1 MIFTLGNKHNNSLNS
16 CFLGILGE
24 KLVVCSN
31 GHKIALNLNQITNIR
46 ITKSRVL
53 SINALVLVI
62 LYLCWYAIQVSY
74 KINFPLQSL
83 FAVLVLFCIRFSLTL
98 RWYSYKLVLNTKGS
112 EFLAITLSKKHIF
125 HAYSLLDQFV
135 NNKLICAKEEGV
147 LSSSKSK
154 LYLD

>member
-1 MIFTLGNKHNNSLNS
+1 MILSLENKHNNNTPND
-16 CFLGILGE
+16 CFFGIVE
-24 KLVVCSN
+24 QKLLVCTN
-31 GHKIALNLNQITNIR
+31 GPKIGLDLNQITNIR

-98 RWYSYKLVLNTKGS
+98 RWYSYKLVLNKR
-112 EFLAITLSKKHIF
+112 F
-125 HAYSLLDQFV
+125 
-135 NNKLICAKEEGV
+135 
-147 LSSSKSK
+147 
-154 LYLD
+154 